1 MKHPYPAPSV
11 SPCAGL
17 RFIVI
22 GLAALALCLA
32 AFAAAPVQGGSLPSP
47 LFPTDNWWNLDI
59 SAAPIDPNSS
69 SFINFINSGSAKRMH
84 PDCGGDT
91 SPGSADI
98 YGFPYIV
105 VDRTQPPKA
114 VSFLYADESDG
125 VDHATG
131 QSYPFYPIP
140 DETITQ
146 PHWIESG
153 PPGNVDLRRSA
164 DRHILIVDRDNQ
176 YLYELYNV
184 FFDGTRWQAG
194 SGAFF
199 DLKTNNRRPEGWTS
213 ADAAGLAI
221 LPGLMRYDEVYGP
234 DEIRH
239 AFRVTVRA
247 TNGYVYPAS
256 HRAGSNLLALPM
268 GARLRLKAGTDI
280 SKYAPEIQ
288 KIFRAMK
295 KYGLIVADNG
305 TDMYVSGTYDTRWNN
320 DILNPAF
327 SSLTASDFEIIKL
340 GYQPS
345 AQPSES
351 TYFPHIAVGG
361 GYTTVFALANTGGT
375 TATASLALTD
385 QQGAPLTVSIGGA
398 GGSVFPLTIPT
409 GGVRMLTAG
418 ALNSSDATKTGWA
431 LLQSTGGS
439 IGGVATFR
447 YTTGGILRGAA
458 GVLASQPTD
467 SATIPVDNDD
477 ALERFTGVAL
487 ANPGDQEIR
496 VRIHIIDSD
505 GNVTE
510 TVSPVSLNPL
520 GARNQAAVFLHQLA
534 PATMRFRGSMVLSTG
549 GSGQLVATA
558 LLQDRG
564 MLSAIPVVN
573 GRAASVP

>member
-1 MKHPYPAPSV
+1 MHGSTRTKRGRPLLSV
-11 SPCAGL
+11 RL
-17 RFIVI
+17 RPWPRFAAIAFV
-22 GLAALALCLA
+22 ALALCIA
-32 AFAAAPVQGGSLPSP
+32 AFAGTPVQGGALPSP
-47 LFPTDNWWNLDI
+47 LFPADNWWNLDV
-59 SAAPIDPNSS
+59 SAAPVDPNSA
-69 SFINFINSGSAKRMH
+69 SFISFINSGSVKRMH
-84 PDCGGDT
+84 PDCGGDV

-105 VDRTQPPKA
+105 VDSAQPKKA

-125 VDHATG
+125 VDHDTG

-140 DETITQ
+140 DEAITQ
-146 PHWIESG
+146 AHWIEGG

-164 DRHILIVDRDNQ
+164 DRHILIVDRGNQ

-221 LPGLMRYDEVYGP
+221 LPGLMRYEEVYGP

-256 HRAGSNLLALPM
+256 HRAGSNPLALPM
-268 GARLRLKAGTDI
+268 GARLRLKAGTDT

-288 KIFRAMK
+288 KIFRAMQ

-305 TDMYVSGTYDTRWNN
+305 SDMYVSGTYDTRWNN

-327 SSLTASDFEIIKL
+327 SSITASDFEIVEL
-340 GYQPS
+340 GYEPPS
-345 AQPSES
+345 GPPVS
-351 TYFPHIAVGG
+351 TFFPHLALGG
-361 GYTTVFALANTGGT
+361 GYTTVFALANAGGT
-375 TATASLALTD
+375 AASASLTLTD
-385 QQGAPLTVSIGGA
+385 QQGAPLAASMGGSS
-398 GGSVFPLTIPT
+398 GSVFQLTIPS
-409 GGVRMLTAG
+409 GAVRILTAT
-418 ALNSSDATKTGWA
+418 APSSADPTKAGWA
-431 LLQSTGGS
+431 LLQSAGGS
-439 IGGVATFR
+439 LDGVATFR

-458 GVLASQPTD
+458 GVMVSQPTE

-496 VRIHIIDSD
+496 VQIRLLDQD
-505 GNVTE
+505 GNVTQ
-510 TVSPVSLNPL
+510 TVSPASLNPL
-520 GARNQAAVFLHQLA
+520 GARKQVAAFLHQLV
-534 PATMRFRGSMVLSTG
+534 PATLRFRGSMVLTTG
-549 GSGQLVATA
+549 GSGQFVATA

-564 MLSAIPVVN
+564 MLSAIPVVK
-573 GRAASVP
+573 